1 MSRQAEAFLQE
12 IQVLV
17 FHEAVSFQ
25 WICLTG
31 TWTVCSQSLT
41 SCHHYSSRGSP
52 TLHLSAHTLCLQTVV
67 TFRDISPC
75 ELCLSLQMMAA
86 HYHYLKLFY
95 RDDLP
100 RIQMEVVSSGA
111 QLCPTLCDPMDY
123 STPGFPVHHQLPELA
138 QTQVHRVSEAIQPSH
153 PPSSPSPPA
162 FNLAQHQGIFQWVS
176 SLHQVSKRLEF

>member
-1 MSRQAEAFLQE
+1 MSRQAEAFLPE

-67 TFRDISPC
+67 TFRDISPY
-75 ELCLSLQMMAA
+75 ELYLSLQMMAP

-100 RIQMEVVSSGA
+100 WIQMEVVQFSGSVVSSSLWPHGL
-111 QLCPTLCDPMDY
+111 QHTRLPCLSPTPRAC
-123 STPGFPVHHQLPELA
+123 SN
-138 QTQVHRVSEAIQPSH
+138 
-153 PPSSPSPPA
+153 SSPSSWWCHPTIKVT
-162 FNLAQHQGIFQWVS
+162 QIF
-176 SLHQVSKRLEF
+176 EFRIEHINR